1 MSITVIGESNIDI
14 AVKRHG
20 DEQNS
25 GCTPAEIRFHHGG
38 VARNIAHNLSL
49 LGQEVR
55 LMTVFG
61 GDDFASQMMADCK
74 SLGIDLSL
82 STQFEQEKSPIFL
95 SFNDEKG
102 YLQSA
107 VSDIELNRHL
117 DLSWLKAKMDEIN
130 RSNLVVA
137 DTLLSAEA
145 LSYLIDYC
153 AVPLYIDTVSP
164 KRALM
169 LAKALTA
176 SKRKAF
182 SALKCNLPEAVALT
196 GKTDAFEAAK
206 TLNFSG
212 IKEVFITMG
221 EDGVVYGSDGKTM
234 FFPSLPAQ
242 VVDVVGA
249 GDAFLSG
256 IVFAQANG
264 LFAEKA
270 VQMGLEA
277 ARITVESDGPCSLKI
292 KTLRN
297 FPNRD

>member
-14 AVKRHG
+14 SVKRHG
-20 DEQNS
+20 DEQKV
-25 GCTPAEIRFHHGG
+25 GCIPAEIRFHHGG

-49 LGQEVR
+49 LGQEVH

-74 SLGIDLSL
+74 NLGIDLSL
-82 STQFEQEKSPIFL
+82 STQFEHEKSPIFL

-102 YLQSA
+102 NLQSA
-107 VSDIELNRHL
+107 VSDIGLNRHL
-117 DLSWLKAKMDEIN
+117 DLNCLKAKMDEIN

-137 DTLLSAEA
+137 DTLLTAEA
-145 LSYLIDYC
+145 LTYLIDYC
-153 AVPLYIDTVSP
+153 TVPLYIDTVSP
-164 KRALM
+164 KRALA
-169 LAKALTA
+169 LAEALTA
-176 SKRKAF
+176 SKKKAF
-182 SALKCNLPEAVALT
+182 SVLKCNLPEALAIT

-206 TLNFSG
+206 KLSFKG
-212 IKEVFITMG
+212 VKEVFITMG
-221 EDGVVYGSDGKTM
+221 EEGVVYASEGKTL
-234 FFPSLPAQ
+234 FFPSLQAQ

-256 IVFAQANG
+256 IVFAHSND
-264 LFAEKA
+264 LFAEQA

-277 ARITVESDGPCSLKI
+277 ARITVESDGPCSLNI

-297 FPNRD
+297 SLNRD